1 MSSLFNYV
9 KSQNVIFIYLALLL
23 IFLPSFEA
31 PKNLFLILLVFTWAY
46 IARRDNNLGGKW
58 KVIDTI
64 FLFWI
69 IFDIIIGINAVVNL
83 DLPAN
88 GSKDIIKFILV
99 GWVVSRL
106 GLDKKQMIFLTVVT
120 VIFTTIPLIESYY
133 ELANNGKRLHIELN
147 SVGHVNHTAIY
158 LLISYAL
165 SFSVLVLQFNK
176 IGHTLKSTLLVTTLV
191 LSYVVVVVTDS
202 RAASGILVV
211 FTLLL
216 IFYAVYFYKNSKFT
230 LAAILLVLLS
240 VILITNN
247 PPQVVSKFIHGTDLV
262 GDSPRGKIR
271 NHAYYTY
278 KTHPLLGVG
287 FGNYVHFGHE
297 EIKDAVIKDKGYYD
311 ASQFLPSAHPHNI
324 YYTYLVSGGIV
335 MFSVFIW
342 FWLHIVQIIFRVNK
356 QSDSKWLIL
365 SSAGVVLTILG
376 IGWVNTALAHE
387 NALVSMF
394 VLGMLISEYRE
405 I

>member
-1 MSSLFNYV
+1 MNSLFNYV

-31 PKNLFLILLVFTWAY
+31 LKNLFVILLVFTWAFV
-46 IARRDNNLGGKW
+46 ARRDNNLGGKW

-99 GWVVSRL
+99 GWAVSRL
-106 GLDKKQMIFLTVVT
+106 SLDKKQMIFLTVTT
-120 VIFTTIPLIESYY
+120 VIFATIPLIESYY
-133 ELANNGKRLHIELN
+133 ELANNGRRVYIELN

-158 LLISYAL
+158 LLISYVL
-165 SFSVLVLQFNK
+165 SSSILVLQFNK

-191 LSYVVVVVTDS
+191 LAYVVVDTNS
-202 RAASGILVV
+202 RAASGILVI

-216 IFYAVYFYKNSKFT
+216 MSYAVYFYKNSKLT
-230 LAAILLVLLS
+230 LATILFVLLS

-247 PPQVVSKFIHGTDLV
+247 PPPVVNKFIHGTDLI
-262 GDSPRGKIR
+262 GDSPRSKIR
-271 NHAYYTY
+271 SHVYYTY

-324 YYTYLVSGGIV
+324 YYTYLVSGGMV
-335 MFSVFIW
+335 MLSVFIW

-356 QSDSKWLIL
+356 QSDSDYLVL
-365 SSAGVVLTILG
+365 SSVGVVLTILG
-376 IGWVNTALAHE
+376 AGWVNTTLAHE

-394 VLGMLISEYRE
+394 VLGMLISKYRE

>member
-1 MSSLFNYV
+1 MNSLFNYV

-31 PKNLFLILLVFTWAY
+31 PKNLFVILLVFTWAFVA
-46 IARRDNNLGGKW
+46 IRDNNLNGKW
-58 KVIDTI
+58 RVIDTI

-69 IFDIIIGINAVVNL
+69 IFAIIIGINAVVNL

-106 GLDKKQMIFLTVVT
+106 SLDKKQMIFLTVVT
-120 VIFTTIPLIESYY
+120 VIFATIPLIESYY
-133 ELANNGKRLHIELN
+133 ELANNGRRVYIELN

-165 SFSVLVLQFNK
+165 STSILVLQFNK

-191 LSYVVVVVTDS
+191 LAYVVVDTNS
-202 RAASGILVV
+202 RAASGMLVI

-216 IFYAVYFYKNSKFT
+216 MFYAVYFYKNSKFT
-230 LAAILLVLLS
+230 LATILFVLLS

-247 PPQVVSKFIHGTDLV
+247 PPPVVNKFIHGSDLV
-262 GDSPRGKIR
+262 GDSPRSKIR
-271 NHAYYTY
+271 SHVYYTY

-324 YYTYLVSGGIV
+324 YYTYLVSGGMV

-356 QSDSKWLIL
+356 QSDSDYLVL
-365 SSAGVVLTILG
+365 SSVGVVLTILG
-376 IGWVNTALAHE
+376 AGWVNTTLAHE

-394 VLGMLISEYRE
+394 VLGMLISKYRE

>member
-1 MSSLFNYV
+1 MNSLFNYV
-9 KSQNVIFIYLALLL
+9 KSQNVIFIYLILLL

-31 PKNLFLILLVFTWAY
+31 PKNLFVILLVFTWAFV
-46 IARRDNNLGGKW
+46 ARRDNNLGGKW
-58 KVIDTI
+58 RVIDTI

-99 GWVVSRL
+99 GWAVSRL
-106 GLDKKQMIFLTVVT
+106 SLDKKQMIFLTVTT
-120 VIFTTIPLIESYY
+120 VIFATIPLIESYY
-133 ELANNGKRLHIELN
+133 GLANNGRRVFIELN

-158 LLISYAL
+158 LLISYVL
-165 SFSVLVLQFNK
+165 SSSILVLQFNK
-176 IGHTLKSTLLVTTLV
+176 IGHTLKSTLLATTLV
-191 LSYVVVVVTDS
+191 LAYVVVDTNS
-202 RAASGILVV
+202 RAASGILVI

-216 IFYAVYFYKNSKFT
+216 MFYAVYFYKNSKLT
-230 LAAILLVLLS
+230 LATILFVLLS

-247 PPQVVSKFIHGTDLV
+247 PPPVVNKFIHGTDLV
-262 GDSPRGKIR
+262 GDSPRSKIR
-271 NHAYYTY
+271 SHVYYTY

-324 YYTYLVSGGIV
+324 YYTYLVSGGMV

-356 QSDSKWLIL
+356 QSDSDYLVL
-365 SSAGVVLTILG
+365 SSVGVVLTILG
-376 IGWVNTALAHE
+376 AGWVNTTLAHE

-394 VLGMLISEYRE
+394 VLGMLISKYRE

>member
-1 MSSLFNYV
+1 MNSLFNYV

-31 PKNLFLILLVFTWAY
+31 LKNLFVILLVFTWAFV
-46 IARRDNNLGGKW
+46 ARRDNNLGGKW
-58 KVIDTI
+58 RVIDTI

-99 GWVVSRL
+99 GWAVSRL
-106 GLDKKQMIFLTVVT
+106 SRDKKQMIFLTVTT
-120 VIFTTIPLIESYY
+120 VIFATIPLIESYY
-133 ELANNGKRLHIELN
+133 ELANNGRRVFIELN

-158 LLISYAL
+158 LLISYVL
-165 SFSVLVLQFNK
+165 SSSILVLQFNK

-191 LSYVVVVVTDS
+191 LAYVVVDTNS
-202 RAASGILVV
+202 RAASGILVI

-216 IFYAVYFYKNSKFT
+216 MSYAVYFYKNSKLT
-230 LAAILLVLLS
+230 LATILFVLLS

-247 PPQVVSKFIHGTDLV
+247 PPPVVNKFIHGTDLI
-262 GDSPRGKIR
+262 GDSPRSKIR
-271 NHAYYTY
+271 SHVYYTY

-324 YYTYLVSGGIV
+324 YYTYLVSGGMV
-335 MFSVFIW
+335 MLSVFIW

-356 QSDSKWLIL
+356 QSDSDYLVL
-365 SSAGVVLTILG
+365 SSVGVVLTILG
-376 IGWVNTALAHE
+376 AGWVNTTLAHE

-394 VLGMLISEYRE
+394 VLGMLISKYRE

>member
-1 MSSLFNYV
+1 MNSLFNYV
-9 KSQNVIFIYLALLL
+9 KSQNIIFIYLALLL

-31 PKNLFLILLVFTWAY
+31 PKNLFVILLVFTWAFV
-46 IARRDNNLGGKW
+46 ARRDNNLGGKW
-58 KVIDTI
+58 RVIDTI

-69 IFDIIIGINAVVNL
+69 IFDIIIGINAVVNF

-106 GLDKKQMIFLTVVT
+106 SLDKKQMIFLTVTT
-120 VIFTTIPLIESYY
+120 VIFATIPLIESYY
-133 ELANNGKRLHIELN
+133 ELANNGRRVYIELN

-158 LLISYAL
+158 LLISYVL
-165 SFSVLVLQFNK
+165 SFSIFVLQFNK

-191 LSYVVVVVTDS
+191 LAYAVVDTNS
-202 RAASGILVV
+202 RAASGMLVI

-216 IFYAVYFYKNSKFT
+216 MSYAVYFYKNSKFT
-230 LAAILLVLLS
+230 FATILFVLLS
-240 VILITNN
+240 VILINNN
-247 PPQVVSKFIHGTDLV
+247 PPPVVNKFIHGTNLV
-262 GDSPRGKIR
+262 GDSPRSKIR
-271 NHAYYTY
+271 SHVYYTY
-278 KTHPLLGVG
+278 KISPLFGVG

-311 ASQFLPSAHPHNI
+311 ASQFLPSSHPHNI
-324 YYTYLVSGGIV
+324 YYTYLVSGGII

-342 FWLHIVQIIFRVNK
+342 FWLHIVQIIFRVSR
-356 QSDSKWLIL
+356 QSDSNYLVL
-365 SSAGVVLTILG
+365 SSVGVVLTILG
-376 IGWVNTALAHE
+376 AGWVNTTLAHE

-394 VLGMLISEYRE
+394 VLGMLISKYRE

>member
-1 MSSLFNYV
+1 MNSLFNYV

-23 IFLPSFEA
+23 IFLPSLEA
-31 PKNLFLILLVFTWAY
+31 LKNLFVILLVFTWAF

-58 KVIDTI
+58 RVIDTI

-106 GLDKKQMIFLTVVT
+106 SPDKKQMIFLTVVT
-120 VIFTTIPLIESYY
+120 VIFAIIPLIESYY
-133 ELANNGKRLHIELN
+133 EQADNGRLYIELN

-158 LLISYAL
+158 LLISYVL
-165 SFSVLVLQFNK
+165 SSSIFVLQFNK
-176 IGHTLKSTLLVTTLV
+176 IGYTLKSTLLVTTLV
-191 LSYVVVVVTDS
+191 LAYVVVDTTS
-202 RAASGILVV
+202 RAASGTLVV

-216 IFYAVYFYKNSKFT
+216 ISYAVYFYKSGKFT
-230 LAAILLVLLS
+230 LMITMLVLLS
-240 VILITNN
+240 VILIANN
-247 PPQVVSKFIHGTDLV
+247 PPPVVNKFIDGTNLI
-262 GDSPRGKIR
+262 GDSPRSKIR

-278 KTHPLLGVG
+278 KTYPLLGVG

-297 EIKDAVIKDKGYYD
+297 EIKDTVIKDKGHYD

-356 QSDSKWLIL
+356 QSDSEWLIL
-365 SSAGVVLTILG
+365 SSAGVILVILG
-376 IGWVNTALAHE
+376 LGWVNTTLAHE

-394 VLGMLISEYRE
+394 VLGMLISKYRE

>member
-1 MSSLFNYV
+1 MNSLFNYV

-31 PKNLFLILLVFTWAY
+31 PKNLFVILLVFTWAFV
-46 IARRDNNLGGKW
+46 ARRDNNLGGKW
-58 KVIDTI
+58 RVIDTI

-99 GWVVSRL
+99 GWAVSRL
-106 GLDKKQMIFLTVVT
+106 SLDKKQMIFLTVTT
-120 VIFTTIPLIESYY
+120 VIFATIPLIESYY
-133 ELANNGKRLHIELN
+133 GLANNGRRVFIELN

-158 LLISYAL
+158 LLISYVL
-165 SFSVLVLQFNK
+165 SSSILVLQFNK
-176 IGHTLKSTLLVTTLV
+176 IGHTLKSTLLATTLV
-191 LSYVVVVVTDS
+191 LAYVVVDTNS
-202 RAASGILVV
+202 RAASGILVI

-216 IFYAVYFYKNSKFT
+216 MFYAVYFYKNSKLT
-230 LAAILLVLLS
+230 LATILFVLLS

-247 PPQVVSKFIHGTDLV
+247 PPPVVNKFIHGTDLV
-262 GDSPRGKIR
+262 GDSPRSKIR
-271 NHAYYTY
+271 SHVYYTY

-324 YYTYLVSGGIV
+324 YYTYLVSGGMV

-356 QSDSKWLIL
+356 QSDSDYLVL
-365 SSAGVVLTILG
+365 SSVGVVLTILG
-376 IGWVNTALAHE
+376 AGWVNTTLAHE

-394 VLGMLISEYRE
+394 VLGMLISKYRE

>member
-1 MSSLFNYV
+1 MNSLFNYV

-31 PKNLFLILLVFTWAY
+31 LKNLFVILLVFTWAFV
-46 IARRDNNLGGKW
+46 ARRDNNLGGKW
-58 KVIDTI
+58 RVIDTI

-99 GWVVSRL
+99 GWAVSRL
-106 GLDKKQMIFLTVVT
+106 SLDKKQMIFLTVTT
-120 VIFTTIPLIESYY
+120 VIFATIPLIESYY
-133 ELANNGKRLHIELN
+133 ELANNGRRVFIELN

-158 LLISYAL
+158 LLISYVL
-165 SFSVLVLQFNK
+165 SSSILVLQFNK

-191 LSYVVVVVTDS
+191 LAYVVVDTNS
-202 RAASGILVV
+202 RAASGILVI

-216 IFYAVYFYKNSKFT
+216 MSYAVYFYKNSKLT
-230 LAAILLVLLS
+230 LATILFVLLS

-247 PPQVVSKFIHGTDLV
+247 PPPVVNKFIHGTDLI
-262 GDSPRGKIR
+262 GDSPRSKIR
-271 NHAYYTY
+271 SHVYYTY

-324 YYTYLVSGGIV
+324 YYTYLVSGGMV
-335 MFSVFIW
+335 MLSVFIW

-356 QSDSKWLIL
+356 QSDSDYLVL
-365 SSAGVVLTILG
+365 SSVGVVLTILG
-376 IGWVNTALAHE
+376 AGWVNTTLAHE

-394 VLGMLISEYRE
+394 VLGMLISKYRE

>member
-1 MSSLFNYV
+1 MNSLFNYV

-31 PKNLFLILLVFTWAY
+31 PKNLFVILLVFTWAFV
-46 IARRDNNLGGKW
+46 ARRDNNLGGKW
-58 KVIDTI
+58 RAIDTI

-106 GLDKKQMIFLTVVT
+106 SLDKKQMIFLIVTT
-120 VIFTTIPLIESYY
+120 VIFATIPLIESYY
-133 ELANNGKRLHIELN
+133 ELANNERRIYIELN

-158 LLISYAL
+158 LLISYVL
-165 SFSVLVLQFNK
+165 SSSMLVLQFNK

-191 LSYVVVVVTDS
+191 LAYAVVDTNS
-202 RAASGILVV
+202 RATSGMLVM

-216 IFYAVYFYKNSKFT
+216 MPYAVYLYKNSKFT
-230 LAAILLVLLS
+230 FATILFVLLS
-240 VILITNN
+240 IILITNN
-247 PPQVVSKFIHGTDLV
+247 PPPVVNKFIHGTHLI
-262 GDSPRGKIR
+262 GDSPRSKIR
-271 NHAYYTY
+271 NHVYYTY
-278 KTHPLLGVG
+278 KTNPLLGVG

-297 EIKDAVIKDKGYYD
+297 EIKDVVIKDKGYYD

-324 YYTYLVSGGIV
+324 YYTYLVSGGMV
-335 MFSVFIW
+335 MFFLFIW
-342 FWLHIVQIIFRVNK
+342 FWLHIVQIIFRVNR
-356 QSDSKWLIL
+356 QSDSNYLVF
-365 SSAGVVLTILG
+365 SSIGVVLTILG
-376 IGWVNTALAHE
+376 AGWVNTTLAHE
-387 NALVSMF
+387 NALLSMF
-394 VLGMLISEYRE
+394 VLGMLISKYRE